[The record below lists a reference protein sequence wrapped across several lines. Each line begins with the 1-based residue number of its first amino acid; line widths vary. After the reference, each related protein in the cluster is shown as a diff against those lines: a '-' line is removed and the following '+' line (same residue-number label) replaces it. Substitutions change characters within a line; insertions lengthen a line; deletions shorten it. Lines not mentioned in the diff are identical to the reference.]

1 MYSAHVHCTVQ
12 CTFTPT
18 LRVSYSTFFLKNN
31 LPIPM
36 FLLFIAKYYYNI
48 FVLFLQY
55 HRRSN
60 KNIKIALSDV
70 FSIFWLTWAARDVSG
85 YSVRFHRYFR
95 TFPTFVAPKFSSCI
109 VTISVVD
116 PYTFLVDPDS
126 ELFFYRFFWGGQL
139 GLYFSDYNT

>member
-1 MYSAHVHCTVQ
+1 MYIVQ
-12 CTFTPT
+12 CTFTRT

-95 TFPTFVAPKFSSCI
+95 TFPTFVAPKLSSCI
-109 VTISVVD
+109 VTLSVVD
-116 PYTFLVDPDS
+116 PYTLYLWIRILNFAQFGSGS
-126 ELFFYRFFWGGQL
+126 EWWIFGFNLTPFA
-139 GLYFSDYNT
+139 SC